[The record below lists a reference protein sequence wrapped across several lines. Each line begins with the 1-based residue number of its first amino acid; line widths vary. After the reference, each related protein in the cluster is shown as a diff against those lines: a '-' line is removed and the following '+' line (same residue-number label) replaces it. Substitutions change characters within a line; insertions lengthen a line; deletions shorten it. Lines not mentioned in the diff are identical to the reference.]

1 MAASLK
7 LSFKGNVVKLASTM
21 NKRECLI
28 GLLFS
33 VLLLLFSSENST
45 AANIYSYS
53 ATNTSIT
60 ISWSSWNGTPQ
71 AANNPKQYRVCWKT
85 NNTIGLVCAQNESQ
99 TVTAQSYTISNLP
112 AGQSFK
118 VRVKA
123 RTKWPGNGIDWR
135 TLDTITVAT
144 SGGTQLSVTNALSNG
159 FDLQLTHT
167 GFTNWNKIRV
177 CYKKATLWTL
187 PFIDTVCGNGVD
199 LSSWSPS
206 PKKGYHEIT
215 PSSSGVTNY
224 MLVGLHP
231 NCSYK
236 VMAYGLESGIAL
248 TQKKIGEVQF
258 DTEHSAGQVA
268 GWLRCHS
275 GPLLDDAVIVVGVYN
290 EIFGRNADANDQSG
304 AEVSEKSLGENGR
317 LAIIYRDSEGWSQYL
332 QALAKHYRSN
342 SIIEGVAASHG
353 EKAKTAYQEL
363 VNLQKK
369 FGMPAPGDWEDEM
382 ATLLATSPAIFEF
395 WQAREL
401 AKAGLDLKS
410 FIESAQGPRVEEL
423 LQNAPAPTETVNSGG
438 QTQTKTDALACVAN
452 LPKGDPFLNLRS
464 GPTASAEVIGRL
476 GAGTVMTVLGDKG
489 KWIQVQP
496 MHDGKEEPSGWVAS
510 KYTQLVKSREECAK
524 LR

>member
-1 MAASLK
+1 MTASLK
-7 LSFKGNVVKLASTM
+7 LFFIGNVVKLASTM
-21 NKRECLI
+21 NKREFLF
-28 GLLFS
+28 GLL
-33 VLLLLFSSENST
+33 LCILLLFSNGESK
-45 AANIYSYS
+45 AANIYNYS

-60 ISWSSWNGTPQ
+60 ISWSSWNGSPQ
-71 AANNPKQYRVCWKT
+71 AANNPKQYRVCWKSA
-85 NNTIGLVCAQNESQ
+85 NSIGLVCDQNESQ

-123 RTKWPGNGIDWR
+123 RTKWPGNVIDWR
-135 TLDTITVAT
+135 TLDTVTVPT

-167 GFTNWNKIRV
+167 GFTNWNNIRV

-187 PFIDTVCGNGVD
+187 PLIDTVCGNGVD
-199 LSSWSPS
+199 LSNWSAS
-206 PKKGYHEIT
+206 AKKGYHEIT
-215 PSSSGVTNY
+215 PSNSGVTNY
-224 MLVGLHP
+224 TLAGLHP

-236 VMAYGLESGIAL
+236 VVAYGLESGIAL
-248 TQKKIGEVQF
+248 TQKKIGGVQF

-290 EIFGRNADANDQSG
+290 EIFGRSADANDQSG
-304 AEVSEKSLGENGR
+304 PVVSEKTLGENGR
-317 LAIIYRDSEGWSQYL
+317 LAIVYRDSEGWSKYL
-332 QALAKHYRSN
+332 QALAEHYRGR

-353 EKAKTAYQEL
+353 EKAKAAYQEL

-382 ATLLATSPAIFEF
+382 ATLLATSPDIFEF

-410 FIESAQGPRVEEL
+410 YIEGAQGLQVQQL
-423 LQNAPAPTETVNSGG
+423 LQNAPAPTETVIGGG
-438 QTQTKTDALACVAN
+438 QTLTKNGLLACVAN

-464 GPTASAEVIGRL
+464 GPAASAELIGRL
-476 GAGTVMTVLGDKG
+476 GAGTVLTVLGDQG

-496 MHDGKEEPSGWVAS
+496 VHEGMKEPSGWVAS